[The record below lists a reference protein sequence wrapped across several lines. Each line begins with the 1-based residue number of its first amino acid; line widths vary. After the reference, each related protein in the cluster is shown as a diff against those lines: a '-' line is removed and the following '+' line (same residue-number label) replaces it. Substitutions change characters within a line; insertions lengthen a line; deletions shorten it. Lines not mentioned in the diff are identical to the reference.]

1 MDSTEDALKTIPSS
15 ALKPITFKSQPW
27 LSAELE
33 ALMKSHKFS
42 KTDAIH
48 YGFQEWNILR
58 EQQSSA
64 SSPTSAQ
71 SETVPTPWEDIRCDF
86 LVKIPKIGY
95 ECLNKSSDIRVFHP
109 LMTSEI
115 CKICQ
120 KVHQEIIESE
130 KVLQKNGLNLKP
142 KSKLAQVIRGY
153 DVQLA
158 VAQQEN
164 KSNYEKATNWM
175 KRYDERGVTIK
186 TRDARIQ
193 DLEKE
198 KKEWQSRE
206 TNVINRENALE
217 KTRGEYSEK
226 REALDNLPVLTEQ
239 VETLKGDKSILETD
253 NEVLRKEGKEKS
265 GQIKRLETEI
275 EDLKKQVEEKSKD
288 AQQKCD
294 SFAKEKERLEAQI
307 KDLPLLREDNEKQQ
321 DLIKVLRDEKND
333 ILFTINKNLKDF
345 QQYLPTLSPSCQMC
359 VESFSLNEYR
369 QSASK
374 VILNLEEYLRAH
386 Q

>member
-1 MDSTEDALKTIPSS
+1 MDSTEHAFKTFPSKKRDRIS
-15 ALKPITFKSQPW
+15 FQPEPW
-27 LSAELE
+27 LVAELE
-33 ALMKSHKFS
+33 SIKKSRKS
-42 KTDAIH
+42 NVTDAIH
-48 YGFQEWNILR
+48 YVFEQWNILR

-186 TRDARIQ
+186 TRDTRIQ

-198 KKEWQSRE
+198 KKEWQFRE
-206 TNVINRENALE
+206 TSVINRESAIE
-217 KTRGEYSEK
+217 ETKQEYSKQRAELAELK
-226 REALDNLPVLTEQ
+226 ELPTLRTK
-239 VETLKGDKSILETD
+239 VETLEGDQSILKTD

-275 EDLKKQVEEKSKD
+275 EDLKNQVGLLAPLKIENKMLKETPMIPCRGKGSVPLTHCMKECEKFKD
-288 AQQKCD
+288 QSCESYA
-294 SFAKEKERLEAQI
+294 AIWRLSTIPIQGVETEAT
-307 KDLPLLREDNEKQQ
+307 KP
-321 DLIKVLRDEKND
+321 
-333 ILFTINKNLKDF
+333 
-345 QQYLPTLSPSCQMC
+345 
-359 VESFSLNEYR
+359 
-369 QSASK
+369 
-374 VILNLEEYLRAH
+374 
-386 Q
+386 